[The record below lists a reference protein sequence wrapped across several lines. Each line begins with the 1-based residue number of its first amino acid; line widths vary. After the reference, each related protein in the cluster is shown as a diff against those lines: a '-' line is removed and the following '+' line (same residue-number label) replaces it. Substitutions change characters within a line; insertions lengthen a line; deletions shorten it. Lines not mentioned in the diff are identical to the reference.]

1 VRLKSTLIT
10 AVTIGLLAGSAVGVA
25 AQDGSADPMAPSVFS
40 GLAEGDGPPEF
51 SEDPDTGLDRVVFPW
66 DVTDSRASGTWTQLE
81 DGARVEA
88 GVSDYEVGSS
98 SVRLANDGGAW
109 VGTARLVSSRD
120 PNGEGNV
127 GVFTELVGE
136 GGYEGLSLFM
146 FETVVGEGEVVSNAF
161 IVPTD
166 MVPAM
171 PPPPPAE

>member
-66 DVTDSRASGTWTQLE
+66 GVTDSRASGTWTQLE

-88 GVSDYEVGSS
+88 GGSDYEVGSS
-98 SVRLANDGGAW
+98 SVRLAVVPG
-109 VGTARLVSSRD
+109 VSGTSPHAAISSVSQPWRCSIAGMCSK
-120 PNGEGNV
+120 P
-127 GVFTELVGE
+127 
-136 GGYEGLSLFM
+136 
-146 FETVVGEGEVVSNAF
+146 
-161 IVPTD
+161 
-166 MVPAM
+166 
-171 PPPPPAE
+171 